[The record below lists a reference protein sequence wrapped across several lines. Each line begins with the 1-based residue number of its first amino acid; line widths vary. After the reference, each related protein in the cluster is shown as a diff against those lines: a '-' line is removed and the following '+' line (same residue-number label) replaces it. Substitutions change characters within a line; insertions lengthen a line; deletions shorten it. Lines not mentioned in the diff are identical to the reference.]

1 MLIRRIEFTLGAL
14 LLAGVVQT
22 AAAHQAPFCQCK
34 AVDERNIRCVGGFS
48 GGVPAVGVTLDVI
61 GYDQR
66 TLVAGKLDEQASF
79 TFERPDAPFY
89 ILFDAGPGYTVE
101 IDHQDL

>member
-1 MLIRRIEFTLGAL
+1 MIRRIELTLATL
-14 LLAGVVQT
+14 LLVGIAQT
-22 AAAHQAPFCQCK
+22 VAAHQAPFCQCK
-34 AVDERNIRCVGGFS
+34 TIDERTIRCVGGFS

-66 TLVAGKLDEQASF
+66 TLVAGRLDEQAAF
-79 TFERPDAPFY
+79 TFERPDTPFY

-101 IDHQDL
+101 IDHHDL